1 MQTIL
6 GSNGQIGQELAKE
19 LFKKYT
25 KEIRLVSRKPRKVNS
40 IDHLFPA
47 DLLKFEE
54 ASAAIAGSEI
64 VYFTAGLPMNS
75 ELWEEQFPLM
85 MKNVIEACKLHQS
98 KLVFFD
104 NTYMYP
110 KNSEVQY
117 EDTKFVPQGRK
128 SAVRAHLAEMVIK
141 EMENQALEAVICRA
155 PEFYGPNHTQSIT
168 NTMVF
173 NAIKENKK
181 IKIPLSATRLRTLI
195 WTPDASRAMALIG
208 NDVDAYGQT
217 WHLPCAPSLT
227 YQEII
232 TLSEK
237 ITGQKLRYTTIK
249 MWQFKLASLFSQKA
263 KELQELLPRY
273 AEDNVFNSDKFK
285 KRFPKFEITSFEAG
299 IKAVLSEK

>member
-25 KEIRLVSRKPRKVNS
+25 KDIRLVSRKPRKVNS
-40 IDHLFPA
+40 TDHLFPE

-117 EDTKFVPQGRK
+117 EDTKFVPKGRK

-141 EMENQALEAVICRA
+141 EMENHALEAVICRA

-208 NDVDAYGQT
+208 NDVDAYSQT

-227 YQEII
+227 YQDII

-285 KRFPKFEITSFEAG
+285 KRFPEFEITSFEAG
-299 IKAVLSEK
+299 IKAILSEK